1 MSSTDAGSS
10 SVNKSLRL
18 DSGNLVNGDNGKALM
33 RSGVCHLVL
42 EDLLWLKLIMETVEM
57 MNL

>member
-42 EDLLWLKLIMETVEM
+42 EDLLWLKLIME
-57 MNL
+57 NL